1 MTNVAFEESR
11 RQGDDE
17 APAAAAASP
26 INAAEVRPVPRISIQ
41 AFCESPE
48 VSAVVEAA
56 ASDRRMARAHVKVHT
71 GGITAAAEFYQG
83 AATPNLIIVETK
95 LAHDKIDAEL
105 DRLADV
111 CDAGTKVIVIG
122 HVNDVELYRKLVR
135 RGVSEYLVAPLDL
148 LRIIKAIG
156 DLYGERSAKPLG
168 RTIAFVG
175 AKGGVGSSMVAHNV
189 GWAIARNFHHDVVV
203 ADLDLAFGTAGLDF
217 NQDPTQGIAEAI
229 HSPERLD
236 DVFLDR
242 LLARCSDHLS
252 LLAAPATLDR
262 TYDFDEHAFVQV
274 IDVAQSG
281 VPAVILDLPHGWT
294 AWKKKTLLA
303 ADEVVIT
310 AEPDLA
316 NLRNAKNLVDL
327 LRQSR
332 KNDSPPRL
340 VLNKTGIAKRPEIK
354 PDDFANALNLVPIA
368 VIPFD
373 AQAFGTAANN
383 GQMLA
388 ETDAKSPIAE
398 HFDVIARAVTGRAE
412 VKRHKRGMLDPLLA
426 RLRGNKSA

>member
-1 MTNVAFEESR
+1 
-11 RQGDDE
+11 
-17 APAAAAASP
+17 
-26 INAAEVRPVPRISIQ
+26 
-41 AFCESPE
+41 
-48 VSAVVEAA
+48 
-56 ASDRRMARAHVKVHT
+56 
-71 GGITAAAEFYQG
+71 
-83 AATPNLIIVETK
+83 
-95 LAHDKIDAEL
+95 
-105 DRLADV
+105 
-111 CDAGTKVIVIG
+111 
-122 HVNDVELYRKLVR
+122 
-135 RGVSEYLVAPLDL
+135 
-148 LRIIKAIG
+148 
-156 DLYGERSAKPLG
+156 
-168 RTIAFVG
+168 
-175 AKGGVGSSMVAHNV
+175 
-189 GWAIARNFHHDVVV
+189 
-203 ADLDLAFGTAGLDF
+203 
-217 NQDPTQGIAEAI
+217 
-229 HSPERLD
+229 
-236 DVFLDR
+236 
-242 LLARCSDHLS
+242 
-252 LLAAPATLDR
+252 LDR